1 MPTAAIKYA
10 LEEKNLV
17 LVYDSNLLFFLFVF
31 DHHRAPIK
39 EEVKHSS
46 SSFCVSFLSPSS
58 LLLTLS

>member
-17 LVYDSNLLFFLFVF
+17 SVYDSNLLFFPFSFLFF
-31 DHHRAPIK
+31 PINRAPINEK
-39 EEVKHSS
+39 VKHSS
-46 SSFCVSFLSPSS
+46 SS